1 MTRGHGDTG
10 TRGHGDTGTRKHG
23 EKEKLKDGE
32 TASNVIPDEPRFAG
46 RDPWFDKLT
55 TLSKVEGVSSKLL
68 FFLDSGYPPADSGM
82 TDLALALKIS
92 SFSAAF

>member
-1 MTRGHGDTG
+1 VTRRDGDAG
-10 TRGHGDTGTRKHG
+10 KRRHG

-46 RDPWFDKLT
+46 RDP
-55 TLSKVEGVSSKLL
+55 VSSKLL
-68 FFLDSGYPPADSGM
+68 FFLDSGYPPSADSGM

-92 SFSAAF
+92 SFAAAF